1 MFGFVISFQGNTIM
15 AYYPEI
21 SSYLKEVENLR
32 TCKNMKTTCDNL
44 CNYGRDCENIYFA
57 LYSLVRKILNQAW
70 ILLFGVF
77 TYVTYMIYKINYY
90 LRKLGQEYLSNVTK
104 SLYFLK
110 GNLEYF
116 IAHSMVFV
124 CLDIKLSDTP

>member
-1 MFGFVISFQGNTIM
+1 MFGFVISFQGNMIM
-15 AYYPEI
+15 VYYPEI

-70 ILLFGVF
+70 ILLFGECIF
-77 TYVTYMIYKINYY
+77 TYVTYMIYMINYY
-90 LRKLGQEYLSNVTK
+90 LRKLGQVSNV
-104 SLYFLK
+104 S
-110 GNLEYF
+110 
-116 IAHSMVFV
+116 
-124 CLDIKLSDTP
+124 

>member
-1 MFGFVISFQGNTIM
+1 MFGFVISFQGNMIM
-15 AYYPEI
+15 VYYPEI

-70 ILLFGVF
+70 ILLFGVSMKM
-77 TYVTYMIYKINYY
+77 YIHICYIYD
-90 LRKLGQEYLSNVTK
+90 L
-104 SLYFLK
+104 
-110 GNLEYF
+110 
-116 IAHSMVFV
+116 
-124 CLDIKLSDTP
+124 